1 MTLIKSSGNLMK
13 SNGNLMPFVMDDF
26 FGNDVFFGNNWL
38 DRELKQTLP
47 AVNIK
52 ENKNEFNLEFAS
64 PGFTKKDFK
73 IDLDENVLTISA
85 EKEKEKSEVN
95 DAFTRK
101 EFSYNS
107 FSRSFTLPQ
116 TVNADKIDA
125 KYNDGILK
133 LSIPKKEESKLL
145 HKKEIK
151 VV

>member
-1 MTLIKSSGNLMK
+1 MTLIKT
-13 SNGNLMPFVMDDF
+13 NGGLIPLGMTDF
-26 FGNDVFFGNNWL
+26 FGNDDFFGSNWF
-38 DRELKQTLP
+38 EKEFKQTLP

-52 ENKNEFNLEFAS
+52 ENKKEFNIEFAS

-73 IDLDENVLTISA
+73 IDLEDDILTISA
-85 EKEKEKSEVN
+85 EKEKEKSEEN
-95 DAFTRK
+95 DSFTRK

-116 TVNADKIDA
+116 NVNGDKIDA

-133 LSIPKKEESKLL
+133 LSIPKKDTAKLL
-145 HKKEIK
+145 PKKKIE